1 MVRLFAKVV
10 GSRLWRFGPAAIDYQ
25 QSLGVLLDLSPGY
38 CQNCEG
44 SERPAFLTASL
55 NMANG
60 TEGLLLQ
67 LFTIFVWAKV
77 FGELF
82 ERLYLPAV
90 LGEILAG
97 IILGPYATQFVIPSP
112 TVYSIAEIGAIFL
125 LFTVG
130 LETNPKDLISVSR
143 LSLRVAVGG
152 VALPFIAGFWLL
164 RADGQPVHEAAF
176 VAAAMVAT
184 SVGIT
189 ARVLRDLHVLK
200 LRVSRIVLGAAVFDD
215 MLGMILLGIVVSV
228 ATGAGIRWLHLSLVI
243 VEAAG
248 FAVFMIY
255 FGPRLVRRIR
265 PGLQRMQT
273 HDAPLV
279 LALAI
284 CLGLSVVATKIG
296 MAAIIGAFFAGLA
309 FADYSPEWNLEPRA
323 QAINQLLAPFFFF
336 TMGSRLQLSVFSREV
351 VVMGL
356 AISLLAIITKM
367 LGCGLPLIREGWMTV
382 LRAGVGMTPRG
393 EVALIVALIGLQMN
407 MISQRSYALVIM
419 MTAITTILPPPVL
432 RILFREKTAALA
444 PSGEAGEAEES
455 LHGGIG

>member
-1 MVRLFAKVV
+1 M
-10 GSRLWRFGPAAIDYQ
+10 
-25 QSLGVLLDLSPGY
+25 
-38 CQNCEG
+38 
-44 SERPAFLTASL
+44 T
-55 NMANG
+55 NG
-60 TEGLLLQ
+60 TQVLLLQ

-82 ERLYLPAV
+82 ERLAMPAV

-97 IILGPYATQFVIPSP
+97 VVLGPYATQFVIPTD
-112 TVYSIAEIGAIFL
+112 TVYSVAEVGAVFL

-130 LETNPKDLISVSR
+130 LETSPKDLVSVGR
-143 LSLRVAVGG
+143 LSLWVALGG
-152 VALPFIAGFWLL
+152 VILPFTAGFWFL
-164 RADGQPVHEAAF
+164 RVDGAPVHEAAF

-189 ARVLRDLHVLK
+189 ARVLRDMGVLK
-200 LRVSRIVLGAAVFDD
+200 ERVSRIILGAAVFDD
-215 MLGMILLGIVVSV
+215 MLGMVLLGIVVSIS
-228 ATGAGIRWLHLSLVI
+228 TGHGVQWLHLGLVI

-248 FAVFMIY
+248 FAIFMIF

-273 HDAPLV
+273 HDAPLI

-309 FADYSPEWNLEPRA
+309 FADFSPEWNLEPRA
-323 QAINQLLAPFFFF
+323 QAINQFLSPFFFF
-336 TMGSRLQLSVFSREV
+336 TMGARLELSIFTREV
-351 VVMGL
+351 FIVGG
-356 AISLLAIITKM
+356 AISLLALVTKV
-367 LGCGLPLIREGWMTV
+367 LGCGLPLIREDWKTI

-407 MISQRSYALVIM
+407 MISQRAYAIVLM
-419 MTAITTILPPPVL
+419 MTAVTTVLPPPLL
-432 RILFREKTAALA
+432 RILFRDKLG
-444 PSGEAGEAEES
+444 SGESADTEDEREES
-455 LHGGIG
+455 VHGGIG

>member
-1 MVRLFAKVV
+1 MERT
-10 GSRLWRFGPAAIDYQ
+10 RWRALESQEP
-25 QSLGVLLDLSPGY
+25 LGVSLDLLRRSCHNNDGWARGPVLG
-38 CQNCEG
+38 
-44 SERPAFLTASL
+44 FLLMT
-55 NMANG
+55 NG

-82 ERLYLPAV
+82 ERLYIPAV

-97 IILGPYATQFVIPSP
+97 IVLGPYATQFVIPTA

-130 LETNPKDLISVSR
+130 LETSPKELISVSR
-143 LSLRVAVGG
+143 LSLRVAAGG
-152 VALPFIAGFWLL
+152 VALPFIAGFWLM
-164 RADGQPVHEAAF
+164 RADGQPVHESAF

-189 ARVLRDLHVLK
+189 ARVLRDLNVLK
-200 LRVSRIVLGAAVFDD
+200 FRASRIVLGAAVFDD
-215 MLGMILLGIVVSV
+215 MIGMVLLGIVVSI
-228 ATGAGIRWLHLSLVI
+228 ATGAGVRWLHLSLVI
-243 VEAAG
+243 VEAVG
-248 FAVFMIY
+248 FAVFMI
-255 FGPRLVRRIR
+255 FLGPRLVRRIR

-284 CLGLSVVATKIG
+284 CLGFSVVAAKIG

-323 QAINQLLAPFFFF
+323 QAINQFLSPFFFF
-336 TMGSRLQLSVFSREV
+336 TMGSRLQLSIFSREV
-351 VVMGL
+351 VIMGL
-356 AISLLAIITKM
+356 AISVLAIVTKM
-367 LGCGLPLIREGWMTV
+367 LGCGLPLFGEGWMTM
-382 LRAGVGMTPRG
+382 LRVGIGMIPRG

-407 MISQRSYALVIM
+407 MISQRGYALVII
-419 MTAITTILPPPVL
+419 MTAVTTIFPPLVL
-432 RILFREKTAALA
+432 RWLFRERVGEPDTSEETERAA
-444 PSGEAGEAEES
+444 EHS
-455 LHGGIG
+455 LDGGIG